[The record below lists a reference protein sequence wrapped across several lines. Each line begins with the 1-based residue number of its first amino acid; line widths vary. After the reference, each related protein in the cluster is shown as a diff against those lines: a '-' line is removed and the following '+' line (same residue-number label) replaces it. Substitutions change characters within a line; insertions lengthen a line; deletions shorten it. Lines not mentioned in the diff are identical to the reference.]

1 MASAS
6 KSTQKSARA
15 PHAESRKEYSI
26 DELAR
31 AAGATVRNVR
41 AYQDRGLM
49 SPPERRGRVGV
60 YSGDHLGRLRL
71 INHLLARGYTLGNI
85 QELLRALE
93 EGHQLRD
100 ILGLAQAISSPWSDE
115 TPRPFGLPELL
126 KMYGLV
132 LSPKT
137 LGKVIELGL
146 LEVDGTRFR
155 APRPRILLAGAELS
169 RSGLALD
176 EVLGVVENLR
186 ANVERVADEM
196 VRLIVKMLDRYGAGK
211 LPPKAETQKLAQLI
225 WRLRPLAMMAIESE
239 VSRALEKSAN
249 KFLGDRA
256 AQVLEQLR
264 QARK

>member
-1 MASAS
+1 MAAA
-6 KSTQKSARA
+6 KKTAKTARTG
-15 PHAESRKEYSI
+15 ERNEYTI

-41 AYQDRGLM
+41 AYQDRGLIA
-49 SPPERRGRVGV
+49 PPERRGRVGV
-60 YSGDHLGRLRL
+60 YSSDHLARLRL
-71 INHLLARGYTLGNI
+71 LNHLLARGYTLGNI
-85 QELLRALE
+85 QELLEALE
-93 EGHQLRD
+93 QGHQLRD
-100 ILGLAQAISSPWSDE
+100 ILGLAKAISSPWSDE
-115 TPRPFGLPELL
+115 SPRHYTLPELL

-132 LSPKT
+132 LNPKT

-155 APRPRILLAGAELS
+155 APRPRILKAGAELS
-169 RSGLALD
+169 KSGVPLD
-176 EVLGVVENLR
+176 EVLHVVESLR

-196 VRLIVKMLDRYGAGK
+196 VRLVVQMLDRYGHGK
-211 LPPKAETQKLAQLI
+211 LPPKDETQKLAKLI

-256 AQVLEQLR
+256 AQVLEHLQDAQR
-264 QARK
+264 